1 MELAEAKQ
9 RFQRLQDVQVQV
21 DSTWRGSRWIMDVLS
36 LARDRTMTGVGV
48 AIAALSQQVTPS
60 TTLLPTPPESSSEE
74 SSKRIV
80 LPSKT
85 PSTSS
90 RLIHASTVANN
101 DNRIIGGTPGGKH
114 RILVKTKSDNKLL
127 SSRNSMGE
135 SPTFLRVNTVRS
147 RTPVCP
153 ECSVPLD
160 LPGYVSNCV
169 SCSCSRARYTQPG
182 NNNKTIAD
190 IIIAFRLYIVS

>member
-1 MELAEAKQ
+1 
-9 RFQRLQDVQVQV
+9 
-21 DSTWRGSRWIMDVLS
+21 MDVLS

-48 AIAALSQQVTPS
+48 AIAALSQQMAPS
-60 TTLLPTPPESSSEE
+60 TPLLPTPPESSSEE
-74 SSKRIV
+74 SSKRTV
-80 LPSKT
+80 LSLKT

-90 RLIHASTVANN
+90 RLIHSTVANN
-101 DNRIIGGTPGGKH
+101 EGRIIGGTPGGKH

-127 SSRNSMGE
+127 SGRNSMGE
-135 SPTFLRVNTVRS
+135 SPAFLRVNTVRS

-160 LPGYVSNCV
+160 LPGYVSNCG

-182 NNNKTIAD
+182 SETT
-190 IIIAFRLYIVS
+190 LSSVL